1 MNEND
6 CEKNGIE
13 IFRDRFFDYFL
24 NIQAKRILTKKRMKM
39 SKVWSVPSK
48 KKRWKKTEMF
58 VEYIFS
64 HRKWKYFGMPKNH
77 LNHHFTKRWRPH
89 CAIHEQYKSIDE
101 IINKFSPFCSYLSI
115 FKETKKKPITMHKHN
130 FFSLIFH
137 QITHTPY
144 FSNTQNI
151 FTS

>member
-48 KKRWKKTEMF
+48 KKGERKRKCSLNIYSVIENENVSEYRKT
-58 VEYIFS
+58 I
-64 HRKWKYFGMPKNH
+64 
-77 LNHHFTKRWRPH
+77 
-89 CAIHEQYKSIDE
+89 
-101 IINKFSPFCSYLSI
+101 
-115 FKETKKKPITMHKHN
+115 
-130 FFSLIFH
+130 
-137 QITHTPY
+137 
-144 FSNTQNI
+144 
-151 FTS
+151 